1 MFSQDHSYAKH
12 PPTATVPTSNI
23 LNIDDVGVG
32 GNATVFTTTSLDAA
46 AESWEGSVT
55 RCICEFQHDD
65 GYMICCD
72 RCGYVSSYQFLN
84 LNLFILS
91 FFNFTLHSQFNVF
104 LMDSKCRRIHFKFV
118 NLYFLT

>member
-1 MFSQDHSYAKH
+1 MEFEIGVICRCKKILIRFVFHCFYLTFSQDHSYAKH
-12 PPTATVPTSNI
+12 LPTATVPTSNI

-65 GYMICCD
+65 GFMICCE
-72 RCGYVSSYQFLN
+72 RCEYVLN
-84 LNLFILS
+84 FSI
-91 FFNFTLHSQFNVF
+91 
-104 LMDSKCRRIHFKFV
+104 
-118 NLYFLT
+118 